1 MSRCVYECK
10 CTLEYVVKGI
20 ELTTSREVPSDEL
33 EDAALLEAV
42 EEVYPEEP
50 DEYECSCSLVDCD
63 EDEEV
68 DEE

>member
-1 MSRCVYECK
+1 VARCVYECK

-20 ELTTSREVPSDEL
+20 ELTTNKELAEDEL

-50 DEYECSCSLVDCD
+50 DDYDCSCDLVDCD
-63 EDEEV
+63 DEAEV